1 MAEGSVNMVLLVVL
15 LGAVAFVLCELGLLV
30 LMYFAA
36 QAEASQ
42 HDYGIAR
49 LLGESC
55 YDNVTRP
62 DPASPDR
69 KASWPM
75 KQHRPERVGPERVG
89 PEPVSHVRCHRLW
102 SGIWAAVLWLA
113 QAEPPGFVISVFVEA
128 SPGPVLP
135 LIMGI
140 SA

>member
-15 LGAVAFVLCELGLLV
+15 FGALAFVLCGLGLLV

-36 QAEASQ
+36 QTEASQ
-42 HDYGIAR
+42 HDYEIAR

-55 YDNVTRP
+55 YDNVTLP

-69 KASWPM
+69 KAGRPM
-75 KQHRPERVGPERVG
+75 KQHQPGRVGPERVG
-89 PEPVSHVRCHRLW
+89 HVRGHHRW
-102 SGIWAAVLWLA
+102 WGIWAAVLWLA
-113 QAEPPGFVISVFVEA
+113 QAEPSGFVISVFVEA